1 MPRSPRLEYE
11 GAIYH
16 VMSRG
21 DRREAI
27 YLDDKDRMMFLA
39 TLEEACKRAG
49 MHIYS
54 YVLMGNHYHL
64 LLQTPEGNLVDGMR
78 WLQSTYTARFNARHR
93 HIGHLF
99 QGRYKAIP
107 IEDDESHYLRTV
119 SDYIHLNPVRGGI
132 VNPSSPKL
140 KDYPWSSF
148 PAICGKVEV
157 PLWLKAA
164 DLLEWHGGDARSRR
178 YRQKYELYLQGRAE
192 ACWEE
197 RGQSNPEEK
206 EWLQAIRRG
215 WYLGGDS
222 FREKLEGLAS
232 IVIKKHKRESY
243 TTEALRRHD
252 EQEAERLLA
261 SGLKALGLS
270 IKEVRPLKHN
280 DPRKQA
286 LAWLIKNNTT
296 VPDSWI
302 QNHLAFG
309 HRSNITRAVSQYR
322 NPSTPQVRRYQSQ
335 MTKCAD

>member
-1 MPRSPRLEYE
+1 MPRSPRIQYE

-27 YLDDKDRMMFLA
+27 YLDDQDRKMFLA

-49 MHIYS
+49 VHIYS

-64 LLQTPEGNLVDGMR
+64 LLQTPDGNLVDGMR

-93 HIGHLF
+93 QRGHLF

-107 IEDDESHYLRTV
+107 IQGDEAHYLRIV
-119 SDYIHLNPVRGGI
+119 SDYIHLNPTRGGI
-132 VNPSSPKL
+132 VNASSPEL
-140 KDYPWSSF
+140 KDYSWSSF
-148 PAICGKVEV
+148 PIICGKGEV
-157 PLWLKAA
+157 PPWLKA
-164 DLLEWHGGDARSRR
+164 DELLEWYGLEARSRHHR
-178 YRQKYELYLQGRAE
+178 REYEKYLQGRAQ

-197 RGQSNPEEK
+197 KAPSNPEEK

-215 WYLGGDS
+215 WYLGGDT
-222 FREKLEGLAS
+222 FREKLEGLAA
-232 IVIKKHKRESY
+232 IVIKNHKRESY

-252 EQEAERLLA
+252 EKEAERLLA
-261 SGLKALGLS
+261 SGLKVLGLS
-270 IKEVRPLKHN
+270 IKEVRMLKQN

-286 LAWLIKNNTT
+286 LAWLIKNNST

-302 QNHLAFG
+302 QNHLAIG

-322 NPSTPQVRRYQSQ
+322 NPSTLRVLRYQRK
-335 MTKCAD
+335 MMKCAD